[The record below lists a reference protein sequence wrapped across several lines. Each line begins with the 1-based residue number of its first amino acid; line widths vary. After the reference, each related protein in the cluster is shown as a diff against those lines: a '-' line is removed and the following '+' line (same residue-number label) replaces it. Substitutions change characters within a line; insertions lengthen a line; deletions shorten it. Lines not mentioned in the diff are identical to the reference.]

1 MNILNQDLDVQMSE
15 LEAAWRQAYESSI
28 AARADY
34 QALAA
39 QSGANADFLDVALER
54 LDRAEA
60 LKARIMVQIE
70 RLESDMLGRD

>member
-1 MNILNQDLDVQMSE
+1 MDIVRQDLDVQMSE
-15 LEAAWRQAYESSI
+15 LEAQWRHAYEASI

-34 QALAA
+34 QELVARPGT
-39 QSGANADFLDVALER
+39 SADLQDVALER

-70 RLESDMLGRD
+70 RLESEMLGKD